1 MQHMFNYI
9 ISDRSGDSSAAN
21 VNIIVIHPTDPTARN
36 VINAGSLKNIIT
48 NVANK
53 EASVKKIE
61 KYPF

>member
-1 MQHMFNYI
+1 MFDYI

-21 VNIIVIHPTDPTARN
+21 VNIIVIHPTDPTAGN